1 MSPYLTYAGGAL
13 PAELSRL
20 LSDSGVIDGG
30 GRNGGAPSSLVE
42 LSGAGGM
49 PVSEKFLRSFCRYCH
64 SHPFYCGE
72 MLQLCY
78 SRARTVY
85 L

>member
-1 MSPYLTYAGGAL
+1 MPD
-13 PAELSRL
+13 ELSRL
-20 LSDSGVIDGG
+20 LSDSGLAGG
-30 GRNGGAPSSLVE
+30 GGSGVGGGSRSALVE
-42 LSGAGGM
+42 LSASGGV
-49 PVSEKFLRSFCRYCH
+49 PAEKFLRSFCRYCH

-78 SRARTVY
+78 SNVRNIR